1 MSHSPTS
8 SGLINARGTFTP
20 LGVSRSS
27 ASIAHATAKALS
39 EFHKI
44 SDLQMKLESALRR
57 WSGAEA
63 GSATH
68 CTAASIT
75 LAAAACLTGTDRE
88 AIASLPHYE
97 GTNHKILIPAGHCVN
112 YGQSILQAIRLSG
125 AEPHIVGS
133 EHSCSLQDLE
143 EELKADGIA
152 ALLLV
157 SSRLT
162 KGDAIDFAAAIAIA
176 RRYSVPVIL
185 DAAAQD
191 FRVKKLVETDAD
203 LILISAQKYMAAPT
217 TGLIVGKSAYV
228 SAVKA
233 QEAGIGRAMKAS
245 KEALMG
251 TIAALE
257 ERLSLDLPI
266 WKANQSDKSH
276 HFIETANEITGIT
289 AWTEPDPTGLPFDRP
304 CLKIE
309 SDLYGCSAAELADR
323 LRNSSPSIWVM
334 DHFAERSLLL
344 FELVPLRQEECKAI
358 LDRLADLQ
366 RD

>member
-1 MSHSPTS
+1 MSHSPAS

-27 ASIAHATAKALS
+27 AAIAHATANALS

-44 SDLQMKLESALRR
+44 SDLQITLESALQK

-63 GSATH
+63 GFATH

-75 LAAAACLTGTDRE
+75 LAVAACLTSTDQE
-88 AIASLPHYE
+88 AIASLPHYD
-97 GTNHKILIPAGHCVN
+97 GAHRKVLIPAGHCVN

-125 AEPHIVGS
+125 AKPYIVGS
-133 EHSCSLQDLE
+133 EHSYSLQDLE
-143 EELKADGIA
+143 EALKADGIA

-162 KGDAIDFAAAIAIA
+162 KGDAIDFNAAVALAHS
-176 RRYSVPVIL
+176 YSVPVIL

-191 FRVKKLVETDAD
+191 FRVRELVETDAD

-217 TGLIVGKSAYV
+217 TGLIVGKASHIA
-228 SAVKA
+228 AVKA

-251 TIAALE
+251 ALAALE
-257 ERLSLDLPI
+257 ERLSLDLSA
-266 WKANQSDKSH
+266 WKAEQSEKAH
-276 HFIETANEITGIT
+276 HFVTSANEIKGIT
-289 AWTEPDPTGLPFDRP
+289 AWAEPDSTGLPFDRP
-304 CLKIE
+304 CLKVD
-309 SDLYGCSAAELADR
+309 SDLYGCSATELADR
-323 LRNSSPSIWVM
+323 LRNSSPYIWVI
-334 DHFAERSLLL
+334 DHLAEQSLLL
-344 FELVPLRQEECKAI
+344 FELVPLKQEECKAI
-358 LDRLADLQ
+358 LDRLAVSQ